1 MKKYVLGIAVFMC
14 LLAGGCNDTLKED
27 SLMSEVGS
35 LMLENE
41 IVQLRGHINDAKGRI
56 NEIKADIVRLKKEAY
71 IREAEKSP
79 LFYSPWLDGVW
90 QSIDVKYA
98 GGPWTKSSEI
108 ADSLVGKMYDFS
120 GLRKPEVVGGSVP
133 VRDDEQCFF
142 WIDYPYYLWE
152 LGIEG
157 NYYTIVCLSEDE
169 FPCCVIKS
177 KNEMLIAELKTGI
190 YTAVRVDH
198 EERLENAY
206 DPTVT
211 FEENIGKRI
220 ELQGIDREY
229 YYGLVGEGHWII
241 EEVIYAENYKEAEK
255 HLGKIVEYELIDKFD
270 LEFFD
275 SPQSR
280 IFYDMPAVEELGIS
294 GKYYLITWVENSD
307 YPAAIVKSEQELFFI
322 KGNSVL
328 RASRIEDGSEW
339 TILYAG

>member
-1 MKKYVLGIAVFMC
+1 
-14 LLAGGCNDTLKED
+14 
-27 SLMSEVGS
+27 MSEAGR
-35 LMLENE
+35 LMLAKE
-41 IVQLRGHINDAKGRI
+41 IVQLGGHINDAKCRI

-98 GGPWTKSSEI
+98 FGPCTESSET
-108 ADSLVGKMYDFS
+108 ADRLVGKMYDFS
-120 GLRKPEVVGGSVP
+120 TLRKSEVVGGSVP
-133 VRDDEQCFF
+133 VREDEQWFF

-152 LGIEG
+152 LGLEG
-157 NYYTIVCLSEDE
+157 NYYTIVRLSEDE

-177 KNEMLIAELKTGI
+177 KDEMLIAEVKTGI

-198 EERLENAY
+198 EERRENAY

-211 FEENIGKRI
+211 FEENIEKRI
-220 ELQGIDREY
+220 ELQGIDRKSY
-229 YYGLVGEGHWII
+229 YGYYGLVGKGHWTI
-241 EEVIYAENYKEAEK
+241 EEVVYAENYKEAEK
-255 HLGKIVEYELIDKFD
+255 HLGKIVEYNLIDKFD
-270 LEFFD
+270 LGFFD

-280 IFYDMPAVEELGIS
+280 IFYDMPTVEELGIS
-294 GKYYLITWVENSD
+294 GQYYLITWVENSE
-307 YPAAIVKSEQELFFI
+307 YPVAIVKSEQELFFI